1 MEPIGKDLSPYG
13 RRKVGDGWR
22 RSVTTGDPRRVADLA
37 KTSWSGVYIYADRR
51 GHFSVWPAVEED
63 TSPGVPDVPDV
74 SVICIQLKGQARPGQ
89 ARPGQA
95 RPGQARPGQARP
107 GQARPGQAR
116 PGQARPGQ
124 ARPGQARPGQARPG
138 QARPGQARP
147 GQARTNLKMALRP
160 IGDQSAEIR

>member
-1 MEPIGKDLSPYG
+1 MVGDGRRPPHGGRRQSQGDRLINADLSPSIKDHKAVVS
-13 RRKVGDGWR
+13 RDI
-22 RSVTTGDPRRVADLA
+22 
-37 KTSWSGVYIYADRR
+37 YIYICRSA
-51 GHFSVWPAVEED
+51 GHFSVLPAVDED

-147 GQARTNLKMALRP
+147 GQARPGQARP
-160 IGDQSAEIR
+160 GHI

>member
-1 MEPIGKDLSPYG
+1 M
-13 RRKVGDGWR
+13 
-22 RSVTTGDPRRVADLA
+22 
-37 KTSWSGVYIYADRR
+37 YADRR
-51 GHFSVWPAVEED
+51 GHFSVLPAVEED

-124 ARPGQARPGQARPG
+124 ARPGQARPGHRSA
-138 QARPGQARP
+138 
-147 GQARTNLKMALRP
+147 TNRRP
-160 IGDQSAEIR
+160 INGNQIILGGRRLVFRWSLAVGDHGRPPVGDLSGRRLPKTT